1 MSLTTQNRPVV
12 GSAGRRRETPLCGRR
27 TTRTTQRCRRVHEA
41 TGAHNGNAV
50 EMVART
56 TSTRGG
62 EGLSLSGRRVNACV
76 VVARDR
82 SGRTLRVRTAAIS
95 SSTSGEDSSSSSDE
109 SLRGSTEGTFG
120 NPDSS
125 GFSDATSAG
134 AKPLFT
140 DQDAKEDAA
149 ARLAKLESLT
159 VLREL
164 YSTVVDCEANLAD
177 DYFIRHADDES
188 GEESSKL
195 LDGKKLSEFAV
206 PSPELE
212 EAISALEEMLESMKE
227 LEAEKDKLRSAATM
241 MDGKWEILFEDADAV
256 RDLLTQKFS
265 DCADRVEDRCR
276 EMSNYL
282 PYESCER
289 AERALQEAQSAL
301 EAAQEDAGES
311 QVGARLRPLGRKVGR
326 ITSRGVRSAG
336 VLGEGLTQLRAKP
349 RESIANVAEYSQG
362 VWARING
369 LSVGETGVV
378 EVLKS
383 FPVPRVSKD
392 KRDARILRLL
402 IEVQDRDK
410 ALTEAQK
417 TRDGIM
423 AQGRSSLLSRV
434 ALGDKIRECDEKV
447 STLRRVFAVRTLQME
462 MERIILALEEELATP
477 PDRLSKAELNDMQ
490 LMVAEFG
497 VMDLSLR
504 RLISLV
510 DRQESQL
517 IDDEDLSKLAMEI
530 PDMKL
535 RLAIRDD
542 NNAAMSMDL
551 MRERFVLTMQES
563 GATIRE
569 GGTFLFR
576 GVKLLGSDIGTSL
589 RLFMRAAFGTTLR
602 PREVQVVRRTF
613 LDVFTFV
620 PFMIILITPITPVG
634 HVLVFGFIQRY
645 FPQLF
650 PSQFT
655 SRRQELMQ
663 KYEEL
668 KEQLAV
674 AEEAAD
680 AANESEALRRAVAAV
695 SSVKSM
701 ISGAVS
707 DVTERLESASEQV
720 AAVDGA
726 KEQQRLEAL
735 RTEIDQTSARLA
747 GSDDDDDEEKDDK
760 ND

>member
-1 MSLTTQNRPVV
+1 
-12 GSAGRRRETPLCGRR
+12 
-27 TTRTTQRCRRVHEA
+27 
-41 TGAHNGNAV
+41 
-50 EMVART
+50 
-56 TSTRGG
+56 
-62 EGLSLSGRRVNACV
+62 
-76 VVARDR
+76 
-82 SGRTLRVRTAAIS
+82 
-95 SSTSGEDSSSSSDE
+95 
-109 SLRGSTEGTFG
+109 
-120 NPDSS
+120 
-125 GFSDATSAG
+125 
-134 AKPLFT
+134 
-140 DQDAKEDAA
+140 
-149 ARLAKLESLT
+149 
-159 VLREL
+159 
-164 YSTVVDCEANLAD
+164 
-177 DYFIRHADDES
+177 
-188 GEESSKL
+188 
-195 LDGKKLSEFAV
+195 
-206 PSPELE
+206 
-212 EAISALEEMLESMKE
+212 
-227 LEAEKDKLRSAATM
+227 
-241 MDGKWEILFEDADAV
+241 
-256 RDLLTQKFS
+256 
-265 DCADRVEDRCR
+265 
-276 EMSNYL
+276 
-282 PYESCER
+282 
-289 AERALQEAQSAL
+289 
-301 EAAQEDAGES
+301 
-311 QVGARLRPLGRKVGR
+311 
-326 ITSRGVRSAG
+326 
-336 VLGEGLTQLRAKP
+336 
-349 RESIANVAEYSQG
+349 

-369 LSVGETGVV
+369 LSVGETGVA

-434 ALGDKIRECDEKV
+434 ALGEKIRECDEKV

-477 PDRLSKAELNDMQ
+477 PDRLSKAELDDMQ

-542 NNAAMSMDL
+542 NSAAMSMDL
-551 MRERFVLTMQES
+551 MRERFALTMQEA
-563 GATIRE
+563 GDTIRE

-602 PREVQVVRRTF
+602 PREVQVLRRTF

-668 KEQLAV
+668 KEQLAM

-726 KEQQRLEAL
+726 EEQQRLEAL
-735 RTEIDQTSARLA
+735 RSEFDQTSARLV
-747 GSDDDDDEEKDDK
+747 GSDDDEEEDDDADDK
-760 ND
+760 NNKND